1 MLRAVIVSP
10 DTELAARLEELVAR
24 TGRIT
29 IVKSTERYL
38 ISHELERFLRA
49 NAPQVVFL
57 AIQNL
62 NRALETY
69 HATEQVIPGVQV
81 VAIDR
86 SCEPSVLLDLMHIGI
101 REFLAY
107 PFDITSFSAAT
118 GRLEEILE
126 KRPARIEI
134 CDNVFS
140 FLPSKAGAGTSTIAL
155 NTASALTKLPATK
168 TLLVDLDLNSGLLG
182 FMLRLDSSYTIYEA
196 AEHAVKLDEHL
207 WPQLVNSVRGLD
219 VLPAGRLDP
228 QSRVDPMQIRQLI
241 NFARRFY
248 KAICIDLSGNM
259 EKYSLEVMHE
269 SKRIFVV
276 VTPEIPTLHLARQK
290 LRLIQDLDLGSR
302 VSVLLNRAQKR
313 PMITTNQIEDLL
325 GVPVCQSFP
334 NDYRGVHDAVT
345 LGREVS
351 LKSELGKGFAQLAG
365 TLMENPG
372 ALDPKPN
379 KRRFLEFF
387 SVLPRYSWSAEK

>member
-10 DTELAARLEELVAR
+10 DTELATRLEELVAR
-24 TGRIT
+24 TGRIG
-29 IVKSTERYL
+29 IVKSTDRYL
-38 ISHELERFLRA
+38 VSYELERFLRA
-49 NAPQVVFL
+49 NAPQVIFL
-57 AIQNL
+57 AIQHL
-62 NRALETY
+62 NRSLDTY
-69 HATEQVIPGVQV
+69 HAIEQVIPGVQV
-81 VAIDR
+81 VAVDR
-86 SCEPSVLLDLMHIGI
+86 RCDPAVLLDLMHIGI

-107 PFDITSFSAAT
+107 PFDVTSFSAAM

-126 KRPARIEI
+126 KRPARIDI

-155 NTASALTKLPATK
+155 NTAVALSLMPATK
-168 TLLVDLDLNSGLLG
+168 SLLVDLDLNSGLLG
-182 FMLRLDSSYTIYEA
+182 FMLRLDSSYSIYEA
-196 AEHAVKLDEHL
+196 AEHSIKLDEHL

-228 QSRVDPMQIRQLI
+228 QSRVDPLQIRQLI

-248 KAICIDLSGNM
+248 KAICIDLSGNL

-290 LRLIQDLDLGSR
+290 LRLIQDMDLGSR
-302 VSVLLNRAQKR
+302 VSVLLNRSQKR
-313 PMITTNQIEDLL
+313 PMITTSQIEDLL

-345 LGREVS
+345 LGREVAQQ
-351 LKSELGKGFAQLAG
+351 SELGKGFAQLANV
-365 TLMENPG
+365 LMEHPQ
-372 ALDPKPN
+372 ALHPKPN